1 MMSPTRGHRQGQD
14 KGRRDAKALRWVPI
28 PVPDPHPSCAW
39 RMVRPQG
46 LRNSTG
52 QCSRQG
58 QEGTKLPVH
67 LSWACPPLPRQ
78 GQQLLD
84 PQSGPDTAR
93 GVSAEGDPTH
103 LTRRAN
109 ATAPDSATGVSA
121 TGPAP
126 GPSQQDRFMAINTPA
141 HTGWQRSQ
149 ASSRSRMPLRG
160 TSQTGGWVP
169 GL

>member
-1 MMSPTRGHRQGQD
+1 MRWLFRHHYLRHQVRFSSWSTSPFSLPMMSPTRGHRQGQD

-67 LSWACPPLPRQ
+67 LSWGCPPLPGQ

-84 PQSGPDTAR
+84 PRPGPDTAR

-109 ATAPDSATGVSA
+109 ATAPDSGCFCNRPSS
-121 TGPAP
+121 PA
-126 GPSQQDRFMAINTPA
+126 
-141 HTGWQRSQ
+141 
-149 ASSRSRMPLRG
+149 
-160 TSQTGGWVP
+160 QTGRTGSWP
-169 GL
+169 